1 LTGEIQWGIRQIG
14 RRGREREREREQQ
27 IEGERERRLVGKS
40 FGVGLEMTVSEMEH
54 LVFLSI

>member
-14 RRGREREREREQQ
+14 RREIDREREQQ

-40 FGVGLEMTVSEMEH
+40 FGVGLEMTVK
-54 LVFLSI
+54 